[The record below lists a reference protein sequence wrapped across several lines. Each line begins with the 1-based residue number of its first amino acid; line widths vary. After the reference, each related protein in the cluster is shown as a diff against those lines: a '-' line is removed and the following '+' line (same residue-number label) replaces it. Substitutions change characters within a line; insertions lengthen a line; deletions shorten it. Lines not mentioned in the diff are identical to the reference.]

1 MMNNV
6 KAISLSS
13 EQELLTNIEF
23 NLNMDGADYTF
34 LIQKNRFDKLYYMS
48 IFHGDETIL
57 ATGILL
63 TQYNNLL
70 AGEII
75 GGWEMYVRHKID
87 PDKNRPVDTEYFNEW
102 NIVYG
107 HSV

>member
-1 MMNNV
+1 MISDI
-6 KAISLSS
+6 KTISLPV

-23 NLNMDGADYTF
+23 NLNMGGADYTF
-34 LIQKNRFDKLYYMS
+34 LIQKNQFDELYYMS
-48 IFHGDETIL
+48 VFLGDETML

-75 GGWEMYVRHKID
+75 GGWEMYVQHKTD

-102 NIVYG
+102 NIIYG
-107 HSV
+107 HSI

>member
-1 MMNNV
+1 MIENIKTM
-6 KAISLSS
+6 SLSG
-13 EQELLTNIEF
+13 EQELTNIEF
-23 NLNMDGADYTF
+23 NLNMGGTDYTF
-34 LIQKNRFDKLYYMS
+34 LIQKNQFDKLYYMS
-48 IFHGDETIL
+48 VFLGDEKML

-75 GGWEMYVRHKID
+75 GGWEMYVQHKIN
-87 PDKNRPVDTEYFNEW
+87 PDKNKLVDTEFFNEW
-102 NIVYG
+102 NIIYG